1 MYAYAEQLVSDG
13 QKEAAAIEFYSLG
26 GYEDAMA
33 RGNALEYELAMSEKA
48 QDIHS
53 ALDRLGR
60 WATTATRPRR
70 PMNVGMKSQR
80 RR

>member
-13 QKEAAAIEFYSLG
+13 QKAAAIEFYSLG

-33 RGNALEYELAMSEKA
+33 RGNALGYELAMSERRRISIRRWIASK
-48 QDIHS
+48 
-53 ALDRLGR
+53 R

-70 PMNVGMKSQR
+70 PMNVGMKSQGR
-80 RR
+80 R